1 MAEIEKLV
9 PPCNFFIISTLSALE
24 INCVKFQHQGSTIIQ
39 VIERLLE
46 K

>member
-9 PPCNFFIISTLSALE
+9 LPCNFFIESTLSALE
-24 INCVKFQHQGSTIIQ
+24 INHVKFQHHASIIIR
-39 VIERLLE
+39 VIEHLLE

>member
-24 INCVKFQHQGSTIIQ
+24 INCVKFQDHSSIIIR
-39 VIERLLE
+39 VFEYFCE
-46 K
+46 C

>member
-9 PPCNFFIISTLSALE
+9 PPCNFFIESTLSALE
-24 INCVKFQHQGSTIIQ
+24 INHVKFQHQGSILIQ